1 MEERQ
6 LYMRYQLQF
15 FADDGDKTEEA
26 TPKKKEDTRKEG
38 QVAQSNELTIGV
50 TLLATFV
57 CLQLFIGFL
66 GQKFYDIFVYFIG
79 LTPMYIRD
87 GFNNVSATNLIN
99 QVWIQTLIACAPFL
113 IIGAIVGFFATKM
126 QFKWM
131 ITSKPLEPKL
141 SKLNPINGFKRMFSM
156 TALKNLLI
164 SVLKIVVVSYVA
176 YTCIVE
182 EIDLIFRA
190 YDMSL
195 GEGLVEMY
203 DLILDMGYKVAAVL
217 CVIGAADYMFQR
229 WKMNKDIRMSKQEV
243 KDEFKNSEGDPQV
256 KSQQR
261 ARRQQ
266 ASQRRMMQSVPQADV
281 VITNPT
287 HFAVALR
294 YDSEVSEAPVVTAKG
309 ADFMAAKIKEIAKE
323 HQVQIVENKPLA
335 RMLYYNVDVDKEIPP
350 ELYQMVAEVLAY
362 VYSTRTNAS

>member
-26 TPKKKEDTRKEG
+26 TPKKKEETRKEG
-38 QVAQSNELTIGV
+38 QVAQSTELTIGI
-50 TLLATFV
+50 TLLATIVALQVFV
-57 CLQLFIGFL
+57 SFL
-66 GQKFYDIFVYFIG
+66 GQRFYDVFIHFYG
-79 LTPMYIRD
+79 LIPMYVRD
-87 GFNNVSATNLIN
+87 GVNNVSATNLMN
-99 QVWIQTLIACAPFL
+99 QTFIQTMIACAPFL
-113 IIGAIVGFFATKM
+113 IIGAVVGFFATKM

-131 ITSKPLEPKL
+131 VTTKPLEPKL
-141 SKLNPINGFKRMFSM
+141 SKLNPINGFKRIFSM
-156 TALKNLLI
+156 TAVKNLLVSI
-164 SVLKIVVVSYVA
+164 LKIVLVSYVA
-176 YTCIVE
+176 YTCIVDE
-182 EIDLIFRA
+182 VDLIFRI
-190 YDMSL
+190 YDMTI
-195 GEGLVEMY
+195 GQGLVALY
-203 DLILDMGYKVAAVL
+203 DIVLDMGYKTAAVL
-217 CVIGAADYMFQR
+217 CLIGAGDYMFQR
-229 WKMNKDIRMSKQEV
+229 WKLNKDIRMSKQEV
-243 KDEFKNSEGDPQV
+243 KDEFKNSEGDPQI

-309 ADFMAAKIKEIAKE
+309 ADFLAAKIKDIAKE
-323 HQVQIVENKPLA
+323 NHVQIVENKPLA

-362 VYSTRTNAS
+362 VYRTRADAG